1 MKEFLLT
8 IVLISNQID
17 MFNQIFDRI
26 LNSSIFFRFSK
37 KYKLKRQH
45 KKKVNL
51 IKSRAK
57 QKIFVIGFN
66 KTGTTSIE
74 AALKEL
80 GYIPADQWH
89 FTLLFDNFF
98 NWVKWQANIK

>member
-1 MKEFLLT
+1 
-8 IVLISNQID
+8 
-17 MFNQIFDRI
+17 MFSQIFDRI
-26 LNSSIFFRFSK
+26 LNSNIFFRFYK
-37 KYKLKRQH
+37 NYKLKRSY
-45 KKKVNL
+45 KKKINL

-80 GYIPADQWH
+80 GYISADQWQ
-89 FTLLFDNFF
+89 FTLLFDNYLKGKI
-98 NWVKWQANIK
+98 N